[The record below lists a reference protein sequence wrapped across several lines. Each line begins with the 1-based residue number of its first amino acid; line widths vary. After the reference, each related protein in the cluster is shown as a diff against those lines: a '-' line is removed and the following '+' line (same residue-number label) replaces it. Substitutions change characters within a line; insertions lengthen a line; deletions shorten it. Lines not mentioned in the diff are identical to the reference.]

1 MPIFGIC
8 FILYFLKSSACHGF
22 NVISISIIYKWSAME
37 KFSRF
42 LLPDLMQVEDL
53 TGLMQV
59 MLHAC
64 WLHQVASRL

>member
-1 MPIFGIC
+1 MSIFGIC
-8 FILYFLKSSACHGF
+8 FILYFLKLSACHGF
-22 NVISISIIYKWSAME
+22 NVISIGIIYKWGAME

-59 MLHAC
+59 
-64 WLHQVASRL
+64 